1 MAVPDTTPVTGVPP
15 ASPIP
20 TVTFP
25 TSPAPTA
32 ALLTTVVRSAR
43 PVNPTRIAV
52 RRRFPV
58 TTDVPQPTP
67 AVSVPLVRATRIV
80 MCPINLVT
88 ADALPQTPVANA
100 LPASP
105 ARLRILVPAFP
116 AALTPTAP
124 VALATAT
131 PGMRAMQIPDVL
143 KWIPVSAAEAALALD
158 KPLAALLLRYRPLL
172 VKTVPA
178 RHTTLVALK
187 LVLSKAK
194 KIVTVLASALPNAA
208 ADAQVVTP
216 VKMEYAKK
224 SVLLLPVQLQYF
236 VLQPVAVK
244 YILLRQTAVQIPFVL
259 TANQLQTKMKN
270 ASPLPNNGVL
280 LMVLLT

>member
-25 TSPAPTA
+25 TSPAPMA
-32 ALLTTVVRSAR
+32 VLQPIPAVSAP
-43 PVNPTRIAV
+43 PVNPIRIAV
-52 RRRFPV
+52 RQRFPV

-88 ADALPQTPVANA
+88 VDVLPQTPAANV

-172 VKTVPA
+172 VKTVPE
-178 RHTTLVALK
+178 RHATLVALK
-187 LVLSKAK
+187 LVLSKARK
-194 KIVTVLASALPNAA
+194 TATVPASALPNAA
-208 ADAQVVTP
+208 VDARVVTP
-216 VKMEYAKK
+216 VKMEAVKK
-224 SVLLLPVQLQYF
+224 TIPTVTPVPAGTRLVQI
-236 VLQPVAVK
+236 VPMLQPHPVPVPV
-244 YILLRQTAVQIPFVL
+244 VQ
-259 TANQLQTKMKN
+259 
-270 ASPLPNNGVL
+270 
-280 LMVLLT
+280 